1 MTTPDGVRITG
12 EQGKRYDEVLSAPAL
27 AFLADL
33 HRNFDARRLELL
45 QARVGRYEQLAAG
58 GTLDFLP
65 ETATVRDGEWQ
76 VAPPAPGLV
85 DRRVEITGP
94 TDPKMTINALNSGAK
109 VWLADMEDASTP
121 AWANVVEGQLNLR
134 DSLDRT
140 IDFTSPQ
147 GKTYALG
154 EDLAMI
160 VVRPRGWHLPEKHI
174 VVDGQPM
181 SGSLVDFG
189 LYFFHCAQR
198 QIDAGHGPYFY
209 LAKMESHLEARLW
222 NDVFIRAQDLLGI
235 PQGTIRA
242 TVLIETIPA
251 AFEMEEILYELREH
265 SSGLNAGRWDY
276 IFSVIKKFRTRGR
289 DFMLPDRAQ
298 VTMTVPFMNSYSELL
313 VRSCHKRGAHAI
325 GGMAAF
331 IPSKDPEVNKA
342 AFAKVEEDKT
352 REANA
357 GFDGSW
363 VAHPGMVELCK
374 TAFTAVLGERPNQL
388 GKLREDVHVTAK
400 QLLDVA
406 ATPGEVTE
414 GGLRSNVSVGIQYL
428 AAWLHGSG
436 AVAIFNLMEDTA
448 TAEISRSQVWQWL
461 HNDIV
466 LADTG
471 EVVSRELVERIVDE
485 EIAKLPGER
494 GDYEEAR
501 ATFVDVAIADDFAD
515 FLTIPAYERM
525 P

>member
-1 MTTPDGVRITG
+1 MTIPEGVQITG
-12 EQGKRYDEVLSAPAL
+12 DNGERYDEVLTAPAL

-33 HRNFDARRLELL
+33 HRTFDARRLELL
-45 QARVGRYEQLAAG
+45 QARQDRYQQLAAG

-65 ETATVRDGEWQ
+65 ETQEIRDADWQ
-76 VAPPAPGLV
+76 VAPAAPGLV

-94 TDPKMTINALNSGAK
+94 TDRKMTINALNSGAK

-134 DSLDRT
+134 DALDRT
-140 IDFTSPQ
+140 IDFTSPE
-147 GKTYALG
+147 GKSYKLG
-154 EDLAMI
+154 HDLATI
-160 VVRPRGWHLPEKHI
+160 AVRPRGWHLPEKHI
-174 VVDGQPM
+174 VVDGAPM

-198 QIDAGHGPYFY
+198 QIDAGKGPYFY
-209 LAKMESHLEARLW
+209 LPKLESHLEARLW
-222 NDVFIRAQDLLGI
+222 NDVFIRAQDLLGL
-235 PQGTIRA
+235 PAGTIRA
-242 TVLIETIPA
+242 TVLIETYPA

-313 VRSCHKRGAHAI
+313 VRSCHKHGAHAI

-331 IPSKDPEVNKA
+331 IPSKDPEINAA
-342 AFAKVEEDKT
+342 AFAKVEDDKA
-352 REANA
+352 REAEA

-363 VAHPGMVELCK
+363 VAHPGMVGLCEA
-374 TAFTAVLGERPNQL
+374 AFTAVLGERGNQL
-388 GKLREDVHVTAK
+388 EKLREDVHVTAQ

-414 GGLRSNVSVGIQYL
+414 VGLRNNVSVGIQYL
-428 AAWLHGSG
+428 ASWLHGSG

-466 LADTG
+466 LADSA
-471 EVVSRELVERIVDE
+471 EVVTRDLVERIVDE
-485 EIAKLPGER
+485 EIAKLPGDP
-494 GDYEEAR
+494 GDYAQAR
-501 ATFVDVAIADDFAD
+501 ATFVDVAIADDFAE
-515 FLTIPAYERM
+515 FLTLPAYERM
-525 P
+525 S